1 MKAVGG
7 GKAHWAQHLP
17 SVLQRFVAIYLP
29 QKEIYGIIKKNVNT
43 APTLHPRSYSSAFSQ
58 AYGPWQMPQ
67 FPPVPQQSLNHNKKV
82 KVLQFETE
90 EQHSEKNVK
99 DTHFLLGFC
108 TAYLFLQE
116 RMCMQEQSFD
126 LKQL

>member
-1 MKAVGG
+1 
-7 GKAHWAQHLP
+7 
-17 SVLQRFVAIYLP
+17 
-29 QKEIYGIIKKNVNT
+29 
-43 APTLHPRSYSSAFSQ
+43 
-58 AYGPWQMPQ
+58 MPQ